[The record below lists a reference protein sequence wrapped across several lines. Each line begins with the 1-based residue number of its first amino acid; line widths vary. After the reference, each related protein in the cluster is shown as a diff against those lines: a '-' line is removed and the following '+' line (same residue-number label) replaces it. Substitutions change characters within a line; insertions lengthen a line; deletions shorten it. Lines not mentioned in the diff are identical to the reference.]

1 LRIIEAMSVT
11 ARLAGIWLQAATR
24 EGASGDRRLKLAS
37 IQHIN
42 APTHTDSGEKRKMWN
57 RLKRLFRSIFGGIIE
72 SAEDPELILQQLI
85 RDMNDEV
92 PKMRNNVAQV
102 MATERRLEREIQANQ
117 TGLNE
122 IDNKIK
128 AAIRTGHDDIA
139 AALIGEMQ
147 LKQRTLETTKQN
159 YEQAKVASAKAR
171 EFLDNYMAQV
181 RRRQAEAMQLISAT
195 RQAQMQEKMAQTMS
209 SFQLG
214 DTSQTFDDMREKI
227 ANRSAAAEAK
237 AELASTTLD
246 ARMQNIDRE
255 LANIEA
261 QDMLLAYKQQMG
273 LAPAAE
279 KPALGD
285 GSPAANADKSLG
297 SAEHALQERKNR
309 N

>member
-1 LRIIEAMSVT
+1 
-11 ARLAGIWLQAATR
+11 
-24 EGASGDRRLKLAS
+24 
-37 IQHIN
+37 
-42 APTHTDSGEKRKMWN
+42 
-57 RLKRLFRSIFGGIIE
+57 
-72 SAEDPELILQQLI
+72 LILQQLI

-102 MATERRLEREIQANQ
+102 MATEKRLEREIQATQ
-117 TGLNE
+117 VSLNE
-122 IDNKIK
+122 IDNKVK

-139 AALIGEMQ
+139 ATLIGELQ
-147 LKQRTLETTKQN
+147 IKQRALENTKQN
-159 YEQAKVASAKAR
+159 YEQAKAASAKAR

-181 RRRQAEAMQLISAT
+181 RRRQTEAMQLISAAK
-195 RQAQMQEKMAQTMS
+195 QAQMQEKMAQTMS

-246 ARMQNIDRE
+246 ARMQNVDRE

-279 KPALGD
+279 RPALSE
-285 GSPAANADKSLG
+285 GSPATPADKTLG
-297 SAEHALQERKNR
+297 SVERVPQERK
-309 N
+309 

>member
-1 LRIIEAMSVT
+1 MSVT
-11 ARLAGIWLQAATR
+11 VRLTGIRLQAATR

-37 IQHIN
+37 IQQHN

-102 MATERRLEREIQANQ
+102 MATEKRLEHEIKANQ
-117 TGLNE
+117 TSLNE

-139 AALIGEMQ
+139 ATLIGELQ
-147 LKQRTLETTKQN
+147 LKQRSLETSKQN

-227 ANRSAAAEAK
+227 ANRSAAAEAR

-261 QDMLLAYKQQMG
+261 QDMLLTYKQQMG

-279 KPALGD
+279 KPALGE
-285 GSPAANADKSLG
+285 GSSAVNADKSLG
-297 SAEHALQERKNR
+297 STEHALQERKNR

>member
-1 LRIIEAMSVT
+1 
-11 ARLAGIWLQAATR
+11 
-24 EGASGDRRLKLAS
+24 
-37 IQHIN
+37 
-42 APTHTDSGEKRKMWN
+42 MWN

-102 MATERRLEREIQANQ
+102 MATEKRLEREIQANQ
-117 TGLNE
+117 TSLTE

-139 AALIGEMQ
+139 TTLLGELQ
-147 LKQRTLETTKQN
+147 LKKQSLATTEQN

-171 EFLDNYMAQV
+171 EFLDNYMSQV
-181 RRRQAEAMQLISAT
+181 RRRQAEAMQLISAAK
-195 RQAQMQEKMAQTMS
+195 QAQMQERMAQTMS

-214 DTSQTFDDMREKI
+214 DTSSTFDDMREKI
-227 ANRSAAAEAK
+227 SNRSAAAEAK
-237 AELASTTLD
+237 AELASTSLD

-273 LAPAAE
+273 LAPAPE
-279 KPALGD
+279 KPALGE
-285 GSPAANADKSLG
+285 GSPSTSADRSLAP
-297 SAEHALQERKNR
+297 AERVAKERKLTE
-309 N
+309 

>member
-1 LRIIEAMSVT
+1 
-11 ARLAGIWLQAATR
+11 
-24 EGASGDRRLKLAS
+24 
-37 IQHIN
+37 
-42 APTHTDSGEKRKMWN
+42 MWN

-102 MATERRLEREIQANQ
+102 MATEKRLEREIQATQ
-117 TGLNE
+117 VSLNE

-139 AALIGEMQ
+139 ATLIGELQ
-147 LKQRTLETTKQN
+147 IKQRALESTKQN
-159 YEQAKVASAKAR
+159 HEQAKAASLKAR

-181 RRRQAEAMQLISAT
+181 RRRQTEAMQLISAAK
-195 RQAQMQEKMAQTMS
+195 QAQMQEKMAQTMS

-227 ANRSAAAEAK
+227 ANRSASAEAK
-237 AELASTTLD
+237 AELASTSLD
-246 ARMQNIDRE
+246 ARMQNVDRE

-279 KPALGD
+279 RPALGE
-285 GSPAANADKSLG
+285 GSPATPADRTLG
-297 SAEHALQERKNR
+297 SVERVPQERK
-309 N
+309 

>member
-1 LRIIEAMSVT
+1 
-11 ARLAGIWLQAATR
+11 
-24 EGASGDRRLKLAS
+24 
-37 IQHIN
+37 
-42 APTHTDSGEKRKMWN
+42 MWN

-102 MATERRLEREIQANQ
+102 MATEKRLEREIQANQ
-117 TGLNE
+117 AKLAE
-122 IDNKIK
+122 LDNKIK

-139 AALIGEMQ
+139 TTLIGELQ
-147 LKQRTLETTKQN
+147 LAQRALETSKQN

-181 RRRQAEAMQLISAT
+181 RRRQAEAMQLIAASK
-195 RQAQMQEKMAQTMS
+195 QAQMQERMAQTMA

-237 AELASTTLD
+237 AELASSSLD
-246 ARMQNIDRE
+246 ARMQSIDRE

-261 QDMLLAYKQQMG
+261 QDMLLAYKRQMG
-273 LAPAAE
+273 LAPATE
-279 KPALGD
+279 KPALGE
-285 GSPAANADKSLG
+285 GAPIANPERSLG
-297 SAEHALQERKNR
+297 SVEHSAQERKLTE
-309 N
+309 